1 MTISDKKSRSSANR
15 TALLWPR
22 VNPEGDIRI
31 GAQREKPSDNKNE
44 APTEP
49 FSLHKGSEKIPKD
62 EQIEHFTTDE

>member
-1 MTISDKKSRSSANR
+1 MPPKQPIKSRGKLEAMTISDKKSRSSTNK

-22 VNPEGDIRI
+22 VNPEGDIRT

-49 FSLHKGSEKIPKD
+49 LLAPQG
-62 EQIEHFTTDE
+62 